1 MSNEFWALIG
11 ACVIG
16 GLLALGTEKDA
27 GAKIERVGMSAAAL
41 FVIVILALA
50 GVGLWAAMELKAA
63 GFDVFTLAAQG
74 GVR

>member
-1 MSNEFWALIG
+1 MSNELWALIG
-11 ACVIG
+11 AAVIG
-16 GLLALGTEKDA
+16 LLLGVGTEKDA

-41 FVIVILALA
+41 FVIVLLALF
-50 GVGLWAAMELKAA
+50 GVGLYVALELKAA

>member
-1 MSNEFWALIG
+1 MSNELLALIA

-27 GAKIERVGMSAAAL
+27 GERIEKIGMSAAAL

-50 GVGLWAAMELKAA
+50 GVGLYAAMELKAA

>member
-1 MSNEFWALIG
+1 MSTQFWALIG

-27 GAKIERVGMSAAAL
+27 GERIEKIGMSAAAL

-50 GVGLWAAMELKAA
+50 GVGLYAAAQLQAI

-74 GVR
+74 GAR